1 MDAPAPIIEPRTPR
15 TIVQASSF
23 RRDLRREARGEHG
36 PTLAAKLKA
45 VLQCLVT
52 DTPLPARYRDH
63 ALAGSLHNFRDC
75 HIKPD
80 LVLIC
85 AKPDQH
91 SLLLLRL
98 GSHSALRI

>member
-1 MDAPAPIIEPRTPR
+1 MDAPAPVEPRAPR
-15 TIVQASSF
+15 AIVQASAF
-23 RRDLRREARGEHG
+23 KRDLRREARGEHG

-45 VLQCLVT
+45 VLQYLVT

-80 LVLIC
+80 LVLIY
-85 AKPDQH
+85 AKPDPR

-98 GSHSALRI
+98 GSHSELRI